1 MRTKYAQMKHM
12 GDTVIIE
19 CLHHRDLYHVLQ
31 DMTKFFVLTPEA
43 HENLGVDY
51 EYEIAIYNPDVKVN
65 TPHGEIPTVWVA
77 NKEEFDISEDGA
89 IYV

>member
-31 DMTKFFVLTPEA
+31 DMTKFFLLTPEA

-51 EYEIAIYNPDVKVN
+51 EYEIAIYNPDVKVS
-65 TPHGEIPTVWVA
+65 TPHGEVPTVWVA
-77 NKEEFDISEDGA
+77 SKEEFDISEDGA